1 MKAKYLIEVEVKKGE
16 DIPTAERVRTAIYGC
31 GKQPDSI
38 RAVDITMATHDTM
51 LGNDLFAYA
60 WKDGGKWVMLDYFNA
75 HVKAANAVKRARIN
89 SLRAFKKDV
98 EFAVFQFNPNTFV
111 WEKC

>member
-1 MKAKYLIEVEVKKGE
+1 MKAKYLIGVEVKKGE

-38 RAVDITMATHDTM
+38 CGVDVTIAADDVS
-51 LGNDLFAYA
+51 LGNDLFAYG
-60 WKDGGKWVMLDYFNA
+60 WKDGGRWVLLDYFST
-75 HVKAANAVKRARIN
+75 HTKAANAVKRARGN
-89 SLRAFKKDV
+89 SFRVFKKDV
-98 EFAVFQFNPNTFV
+98 EFAVFQFNPNASV

>member
-31 GKQPDSI
+31 GKRPDSI
-38 RAVDITMATHDTM
+38 RGVDVTMAANNVS
-51 LGNDLFAYA
+51 LGNDLFAYG
-60 WKDGGKWVMLDYFNA
+60 WKDGGRWVLLDYFNT
-75 HVKAANAVKRARIN
+75 HTKAANAVKRARVN

-98 EFAVFQFNPNTFV
+98 EFAMFQFNPNTSV

>member
-38 RAVDITMATHDTM
+38 RGVDVTIAEDDVS
-51 LGNDLFAYA
+51 LGNDLFAYG
-60 WKDGGKWVMLDYFNA
+60 WKDGGRWVLLDYFNT
-75 HVKAANAVKRARIN
+75 HRKAENAVKKAKYN
-89 SLRAFKKDV
+89 HLRAFKKDK
-98 EFAVFQFNPNTFV
+98 EFAVFMFNPKTSV
-111 WEKC
+111 WGKC